1 MSKKEYIVKRL
12 HKMKIKLPSF
22 QKFSDDLSKKNLDE
36 SAIKSK
42 SKLKRITEEYHQEQ
56 LKLQELQREFVGT
69 EKENKNKR
77 EELKK
82 AIISQKTIVK
92 QKEEL
97 FNKSIGD
104 EDLKD
109 FEI

>member
-1 MSKKEYIVKRL
+1 
-12 HKMKIKLPSF
+12 MKIKLPSF
-22 QKFSDDLSKKNLDE
+22 QKFSADLSKKTLDE
-36 SAIKSK
+36 SSIKAS

-56 LKLQELQREFVGT
+56 LKLQELQREFIGT

-104 EDLKD
+104 EDFKD